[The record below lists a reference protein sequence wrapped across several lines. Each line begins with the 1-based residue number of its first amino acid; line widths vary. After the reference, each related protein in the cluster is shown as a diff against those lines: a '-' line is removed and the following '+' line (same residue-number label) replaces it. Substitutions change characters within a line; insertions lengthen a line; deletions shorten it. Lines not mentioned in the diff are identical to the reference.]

1 MNNSRYLLVPLVVCA
16 ASVGAQAQTTG
27 TISGRVT
34 NRNGG
39 AVEAVSVGLE
49 GQPKGDITDEQG
61 RFRIRQV
68 APGQYT
74 LIVSAVGLKTEQQT
88 VTVVAGQT
96 TTLNFAL
103 AESAAELKERAER
116 SSRERQPRQPI

>member
-1 MNNSRYLLVPLVVCA
+1 MTNYRYLLFPLVVCA
-16 ASVGAQAQTTG
+16 TAATAQAQTTG
-27 TISGRVT
+27 TINGRVT
-34 NRNGG
+34 NSNGG

-74 LIVSAVGLKTEQQT
+74 
-88 VTVVAGQT
+88 
-96 TTLNFAL
+96 
-103 AESAAELKERAER
+103 
-116 SSRERQPRQPI
+116 